1 MFRNGQSSGLKV
13 EQTEIKQNNRAK
25 KQLIFHFVLD
35 LLRKSTHQYDKDCY
49 NHWVTDDEEAVNPE
63 FVANQ
68 SRGSHAGSC
77 SNC

>member
-49 NHWVTDDEEAVNPE
+49 NH
-63 FVANQ
+63 
-68 SRGSHAGSC
+68 
-77 SNC
+77 